1 MVGFILLGLWAL
13 VTVCLLIPC
22 SIRLH
27 YQTGET
33 AEAVLC
39 WAFFKLRLGGPQKP
53 EKKPVK
59 AKKARKKP
67 PDKKKKSLGEQ
78 FGGIPGMAGLL
89 SDLLSAAAEGTGFLA
104 RHFPLRVRLQMVVAE
119 GDAAETGIRYGR
131 TNAVVYGILAS
142 AHHFLRLKKQEIS
155 IQPDFTAS
163 QDSVEFSLH
172 GRMLPLFALLGT
184 GNIAGRFLAKTLKR
198 NRRTRAAKAAG
209 SSADHKDGGI
219 SMNNEHP
226 INGLLDSSMQN
237 LRSLVDA
244 NTVIGEAITTPD
256 GTVIIP
262 VSKVSFGFGSGGSDL
277 PTQKEGELFGGGAGG
292 GVSVQP
298 LAFLVVKDGDVRL
311 LQFDNSKNVADR
323 AVSLMPELFDKVSEL
338 FSKKDKNPPDSAG
351 QEGKPQ

>member
-1 MVGFILLGLWAL
+1 
-13 VTVCLLIPC
+13 
-22 SIRLH
+22 
-27 YQTGET
+27 
-33 AEAVLC
+33 
-39 WAFFKLRLGGPQKP
+39 
-53 EKKPVK
+53 
-59 AKKARKKP
+59 
-67 PDKKKKSLGEQ
+67 
-78 FGGIPGMAGLL
+78 MAGLL
-89 SDLLSAAAEGTGFLA
+89 SDLLSAAAEGTGFLV

-131 TNAVVYGILAS
+131 TNAAVYGILAS

-163 QDSVEFSLH
+163 QGSVEFSLH

-256 GTVIIP
+256 GTVIIQ
-262 VSKVSFGFGSGGSDL
+262 SQL
-277 PTQKEGELFGGGAGG
+277 WI
-292 GVSVQP
+292 
-298 LAFLVVKDGDVRL
+298 RL
-311 LQFDNSKNVADR
+311 GRLGPAHPERGR
-323 AVSLMPELFDKVSEL
+323 AVRRRCRRRCLGTA
-338 FSKKDKNPPDSAG
+338 AG
-351 QEGKPQ
+351 IPCGQGRGCPAAPVRQQQERRGPRSFTDARAV

>member
-1 MVGFILLGLWAL
+1 M
-13 VTVCLLIPC
+13 LIPC

-89 SDLLSAAAEGTGFLA
+89 SDLLSAAAEGTGFLV

-163 QDSVEFSLH
+163 QGSVEFSLH
-172 GRMLPLFALLGT
+172 GRMLPLFALLGK
-184 GNIAGRFLAKTLKR
+184 IGRASCR
-198 NRRTRAAKAAG
+198 ERVC
-209 SSADHKDGGI
+209 
-219 SMNNEHP
+219 
-226 INGLLDSSMQN
+226 QY
-237 LRSLVDA
+237 V
-244 NTVIGEAITTPD
+244 
-256 GTVIIP
+256 
-262 VSKVSFGFGSGGSDL
+262 
-277 PTQKEGELFGGGAGG
+277 
-292 GVSVQP
+292 
-298 LAFLVVKDGDVRL
+298 
-311 LQFDNSKNVADR
+311 
-323 AVSLMPELFDKVSEL
+323 
-338 FSKKDKNPPDSAG
+338 
-351 QEGKPQ
+351 